1 MFGRWPRDGWFGDS
15 GQWRVDLGWFGWLRE
30 RERENRDMLFLLGR
44 LYYFNMLYSKIKT
57 EMVGEL

>member
-1 MFGRWPRDGWFGDS
+1 MGG
-15 GQWRVDLGWFGWLRE
+15 GQRGIDLGWFGWLRE
-30 RERENRDMLFLLGR
+30 RERERESRDMLFLLGC